1 MLFQNVEMNHNSRS
15 FKSQCGVLRT
25 GIYGTFPVRLRDK
38 SLQCV
43 VPANGSGNLHV
54 VLDVEVAISSVI
66 FVVGTQ

>member
-1 MLFQNVEMNHNSRS
+1 M
-15 FKSQCGVLRT
+15 
-25 GIYGTFPVRLRDK
+25 RDK